1 MPGLIYSFAAR
12 RCGGGGV
19 TGPAA
24 NSKNVAMSERTMSEQ
39 MTIGTPAKS
48 VLAIGLMSGTS
59 QDGVDVA
66 LIDTDGERIA
76 QFGATACRPYTRDER
91 TLLRGATAAAANLTE
106 RTARPDIVARAEQL
120 VNDAHAEAVETFLA
134 ANDLKPAD
142 LAAVG
147 FHGQTLLHR
156 PERGLTLQ
164 IGDGRALA
172 ARLGIPVVYDF
183 RAADVAAGGQGAPLA
198 PIFHRALVRRLD
210 RKAPVAVL
218 NLGGVA
224 NVTYI
229 DGDELIACDTGPGN
243 ALLDD
248 FLRLRTG
255 HPLDTDGRKAA
266 AGAVDERMIG
276 RLLQHPF
283 FALPPPKSLDRN
295 DFRSLVGATLDGI
308 GIEDGAATL
317 TALTAAAVAAI
328 VPHLPRAPTAW
339 IVAGG
344 GARNPTLMRMLAQR
358 LAPALVE
365 SGHDAGWSTDSLEAQ
380 AFAYLAVRSLRGLPL
395 SFPGTT
401 GAPRPLTG
409 GVLAKP

>member
-1 MPGLIYSFAAR
+1 
-12 RCGGGGV
+12 
-19 TGPAA
+19 
-24 NSKNVAMSERTMSEQ
+24 MSEQ
-39 MTIGTPAKS
+39 MTLDLPAAAATS

-76 QFGATACRPYTRDER
+76 QFGATACRPYTKAER
-91 TLLRGATAAAANLTE
+91 TLLRRATAAAANLTD
-106 RTARPDIVARAEQL
+106 RTARPDIVAKAEQL
-120 VNDAHAEAVETFLA
+120 VNNAHAEAVEAFFA
-134 ANDLKPAD
+134 ANDLQPAN
-142 LAAVG
+142 LAAIG

-156 PERGLTLQ
+156 PERGLTVQ
-164 IGDGRALA
+164 IGDGRVLA
-172 ARLGIPVVYDF
+172 ARLGVPVVYDF

-198 PIFHRALVRRLD
+198 PIFHRALVRQLD
-210 RKAPVAVL
+210 GKPPVAVL

-229 DGDELIACDTGPGN
+229 DGDTLIACDTGPGN

-255 HPLDTDGRKAA
+255 RPLDTDGRKAA
-266 AGAVDERMIG
+266 AGEVDQRIIERLM
-276 RLLQHPF
+276 QHPF

-295 DFRSLVGATLDGI
+295 DFRGFVGDTLDGI
-308 GIEDGAATL
+308 DVENGAATL

-328 VPHLPRAPTAW
+328 VPHLPRAPASW

-344 GARNPTLMRMLAQR
+344 GARNPTLMRMLGER
-358 LAPALVE
+358 LAPAHIE
-365 SGHDAGWSTDSLEAQ
+365 SAHEAGWSVDSLEAQ
-380 AFAYLAVRSLRGLPL
+380 AFAYLAVRSLRGLPI

-409 GVLAKP
+409 GILANP

>member
-1 MPGLIYSFAAR
+1 M
-12 RCGGGGV
+12 
-19 TGPAA
+19 
-24 NSKNVAMSERTMSEQ
+24 MSEQ
-39 MTIGTPAKS
+39 TTLDFPASASTS

-66 LIDTDGERIA
+66 LLDTDGETIA
-76 QFGATACRPYTRDER
+76 QFGATACRPYTSDER
-91 TLLRGATAAAANLTE
+91 TLLRRATAAAANLTE
-106 RTARPDIVARAEQL
+106 RMARPDLVAEAERL
-120 VNDAHAEAVETFLA
+120 INDAHAEAVQAFLA
-134 ANDLKPAD
+134 ANDLKPAIV
-142 LAAVG
+142 AAVG

-164 IGDGRALA
+164 IGDGAALA

-198 PIFHRALVRRLD
+198 PVFHRALVRRLG
-210 RKAPVAVL
+210 RPPPVAVL

-255 HPLDTDGRKAA
+255 RPLDTDGRTAA
-266 AGAVDERMIG
+266 AGRVDEAMIAH
-276 RLLQHPF
+276 LLAHPF
-283 FALPPPKSLDRN
+283 FAKPPPKSLDRN
-295 DFRSLVGATLDGI
+295 DFRGFIGDTLDGI
-308 GIEDGAATL
+308 GVEDGAATL
-317 TALTAAAVAAI
+317 TALTAAAVARV
-328 VPHLPRAPTAW
+328 VPHLPRPPVSW

-344 GARNPTLMRMLAQR
+344 GARNPTLMHMLAER
-358 LAPALVE
+358 LKPAQIE
-365 SGHDAGWSTDSLEAQ
+365 SAHAVGWSIDSLEAQ
-380 AFAYLAVRSLRGLPL
+380 AFAYLAVRSLRGLPI

-401 GAPRPLTG
+401 GAPRPMTG

>member
-1 MPGLIYSFAAR
+1 MMSGQTTLEDF
-12 RCGGGGV
+12 
-19 TGPAA
+19 PASA
-24 NSKNVAMSERTMSEQ
+24 ST
-39 MTIGTPAKS
+39 S

-66 LIDTDGERIA
+66 LIDTDGEAIA
-76 QFGATACRPYTRDER
+76 QFGATACRPYTSAER
-91 TLLRGATAAAANLTE
+91 TLLRRATAAAANLTE
-106 RTARPDIVARAEQL
+106 RTARPDLVAEAERL
-120 VNDAHAEAVETFLA
+120 INDAHAEAVQAFLA
-134 ANDLKPAD
+134 ANDLKPGI

-156 PERGLTLQ
+156 PERGLTMQ
-164 IGDGRALA
+164 IGDGEALA
-172 ARLGIPVVYDF
+172 VRLGIPVVYDF

-198 PIFHRALVRRLD
+198 PVFHRALVQRLG
-210 RKAPVAVL
+210 RTPPVAVL

-255 HPLDTDGRKAA
+255 RPLDTDGRKAA
-266 AGAVDERMIG
+266 AGKVDAAMIAH
-276 RLLQHPF
+276 LLAHPF
-283 FALPPPKSLDRN
+283 FAKPPPKSLDRN
-295 DFRSLVGATLDGI
+295 EFRGFIGDTLDGI
-308 GIEDGAATL
+308 SVEDGAATL
-317 TALTAAAVAAI
+317 TALTAAAVARV
-328 VPHLPRAPTAW
+328 VPHLPRPPASW

-344 GARNPTLMRMLAQR
+344 GARNPTLMRMLAER
-358 LAPALVE
+358 LKPAQIE
-365 SGHDAGWSTDSLEAQ
+365 SAHTVGWSIDSLEAQ
-380 AFAYLAVRSLRGLPL
+380 AFAYLAVRSLRGLPI